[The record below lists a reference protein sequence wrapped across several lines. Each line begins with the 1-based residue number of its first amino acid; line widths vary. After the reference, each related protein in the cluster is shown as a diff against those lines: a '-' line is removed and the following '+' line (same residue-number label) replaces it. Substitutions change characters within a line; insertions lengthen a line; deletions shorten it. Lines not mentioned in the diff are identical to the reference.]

1 MFIKQCNR
9 VWGLRTKMS
18 TKILNPQ
25 HFSFLFFPT
34 TMGYLYSEEYFE
46 DVLLQKYNLE
56 QHFTTNI
63 YQVGAKK
70 VLIVF

>member
-25 HFSFLFFPT
+25 HFSFLFFLQLWAAYILKSILK
-34 TMGYLYSEEYFE
+34 MYYF
-46 DVLLQKYNLE
+46 KST
-56 QHFTTNI
+56 F
-63 YQVGAKK
+63 
-70 VLIVF
+70 